1 MKLAI
6 QGGPGSFNEEAAR
19 KYIEENELEPE
30 LMYSYTSQRVLE
42 AVTNGSAD
50 RGLIAIENAVGGV
63 VFESI
68 HALAEYSC
76 RIVDQLDL
84 LVVHTLLV
92 RSGVKLEDIT
102 EIISHP
108 QALKQCQ
115 STLAT
120 EFPNIPTRAGEGE
133 AVDQATAAKE
143 LAEGGFTPTTAVLA
157 AGICADL
164 YDLDIVAR
172 NLQDKEEN
180 YTTFLI
186 IEPLASGD

>member
-6 QGGPGSFNEEAAR
+6 QGGPGSFSEEAAR
-19 KYIEENELEPE
+19 TYGTDNKLDLELT
-30 LMYSYTSQRVLE
+30 YSYTSQRVLKE
-42 AVTNGSAD
+42 VTNGSAD

-68 HALAEYSC
+68 HALATHQC
-76 RIVDQLDL
+76 RIADQLDV
-84 LVVHTLLV
+84 LVVHTLLL
-92 RSGVKLEDIT
+92 RPGTTREDVT

-115 STLAT
+115 DTLAA
-120 EFPNIPTRAGEGE
+120 EFPEVPTRSGEGE

-143 LAEGGFTPTTAVLA
+143 LADGGFTSTTAVLA
-157 AGICADL
+157 AGICGEL
-164 YDLDIVAR
+164 YDLEIVAR

-180 YTTFLI
+180 YTTFLLV
-186 IEPLASGD
+186 ESL

>member
-1 MKLAI
+1 MKMAI

-19 KYIEENELEPE
+19 KYAEQNELKPE

-42 AVTNGSAD
+42 AVNNGSAD

-68 HALAEYSC
+68 HALAEYRC
-76 RIVDQLDL
+76 RIVGQLDL

-92 RSGVKLEDIT
+92 RPGTKRVNIT

-115 STLAT
+115 DTLSV
-120 EFPNIPTRAGEGE
+120 EFPNVPTRAGEGE
-133 AVDQATAAKE
+133 AVDQATAAKQ
-143 LAEGGFTPTTAVLA
+143 LAEDGFTSTTAVLA

-164 YDLDIVAR
+164 YDLEIVAR

-180 YTTFLI
+180 YTTFLLV
-186 IEPLASGD
+186 ESL